1 MRLQALDLIRF
12 IAALA
17 VVFYHYLAQPNSN
30 FPQLAAVA
38 QFGYLGVPLF
48 FMISGFVIAAS
59 AEHRAPLQ
67 FVISR
72 AARLY
77 PAFWIAVLLTAAA
90 LWLLGT
96 TSPSALQILANLTM
110 LNDYMGIAN
119 IDGVYWTLQVELK
132 FYACVFLLMA
142 LRLLHL
148 YHFWLPIWLI
158 ATIIYLITGHPSKMG
173 WFINPSYS
181 CYFISGICLYLIWKN
196 KQSLITNLTLVMSTL
211 LCIFQTYHQA
221 SDFITNSNA
230 TSLLIASSL
239 MLGFHGI
246 FLLIAFHKIILEN
259 HSIYLLLGGLT
270 YPLYLLHNQLGKLLI
285 EKAAPFVGEGF
296 AITLT
301 TAAILFLSYLVYRF
315 VEPAGSRLLKRNLER
330 ATLLCKNKGT
340 TIINERN

>member
-1 MRLQALDLIRF
+1 
-12 IAALA
+12 
-17 VVFYHYLAQPNSN
+17 
-30 FPQLAAVA
+30 
-38 QFGYLGVPLF
+38 
-48 FMISGFVIAAS
+48 
-59 AEHRAPLQ
+59 
-67 FVISR
+67 
-72 AARLY
+72 
-77 PAFWIAVLLTAAA
+77 
-90 LWLLGT
+90 
-96 TSPSALQILANLTM
+96 
-110 LNDYMGIAN
+110 
-119 IDGVYWTLQVELK
+119 
-132 FYACVFLLMA
+132 MA

-230 TSLLIASSL
+230 TSLLTASSL